1 MRYNTGA
8 MPRALSPLE
17 QKLNAFVAHLLPIP
31 FQHKIVFVQHLRIM
45 LKAGLSLVEALNI
58 LIQQTT
64 NHKLK
69 GILVEVL
76 YNVEKGRS
84 LSDVL
89 RQYPKALPL
98 IYTRMMAAGEASGTM
113 ETALLHIEEQM
124 KRSHELASRIRGAMI
139 YPCII
144 IIALVG
150 IAFEMLY
157 YVLPKLIVVFAE
169 FEARL
174 PLATRILIAVSN
186 FVVAYG
192 IWLLIGAVAFIVGF
206 ILLYRTEKFKTIIHR
221 LILRFPI
228 ICCTPR
234 KINCARFSSTLTS
247 LLGSGISII
256 DAMKI
261 TSDVLINRPYRNM
274 VIDAT
279 SRLKKGTELSKLL
292 AVRPDLFP
300 PMVTGMIGTGE
311 KTGKIE
317 ELLAEVSAY
326 YNEDVEKILKNLNT
340 IIEPLI
346 ILFLG
351 VVVAAMAIAVVMP
364 MLTLTQNI

>member
-1 MRYNTGA
+1 
-8 MPRALSPLE
+8 MPRELTPLE
-17 QKLNAFVAHLLPIP
+17 QKLNAFIAGLLPIP

-89 RQYPKALPL
+89 RQYPKALTL

-206 ILLYRTEKFKTIIHR
+206 ILL
-221 LILRFPI
+221 
-228 ICCTPR
+228 
-234 KINCARFSSTLTS
+234 
-247 LLGSGISII
+247 
-256 DAMKI
+256 
-261 TSDVLINRPYRNM
+261 
-274 VIDAT
+274 
-279 SRLKKGTELSKLL
+279 
-292 AVRPDLFP
+292 
-300 PMVTGMIGTGE
+300 
-311 KTGKIE
+311 
-317 ELLAEVSAY
+317 
-326 YNEDVEKILKNLNT
+326 
-340 IIEPLI
+340 
-346 ILFLG
+346 
-351 VVVAAMAIAVVMP
+351 
-364 MLTLTQNI
+364 